1 LSQYRVRRNCKT
13 FGPHS
18 GPYISATQCPTIQP
32 RPTQDWPNS
41 KQAGFALDT
50 IIDIA
55 LVAILAAICCASVAL
70 SLLQLPGTWAIM
82 GVATLYA
89 WYYDWSRIGTTSL
102 LVMLGLTVVGEIVET
117 MSGAVL
123 AKRSGASNRAAWYG
137 LAGGMI
143 GAIFLS
149 IPVPVFGTIIG
160 AAVGCFAGAL
170 IAELQIGKRWDE
182 GTKSG
187 FYTAVGRTLGSMFKV
202 MIAATIACIATAQ
215 AVRPFWT

>member
-1 LSQYRVRRNCKT
+1 M
-13 FGPHS
+13 
-18 GPYISATQCPTIQP
+18 
-32 RPTQDWPNS
+32 
-41 KQAGFALDT
+41 LDT

-55 LVAILAAICCASVAL
+55 LVVVLAAICFAGVAL
-70 SLLQLPGTWAIM
+70 SLLQLPGTWMILCA
-82 GVATLYA
+82 ATLYA
-89 WYYDWSRIGTTSL
+89 WYYGWSRIGL
-102 LVMLGLTVVGEIVET
+102 IGLGVMLGLAIVGEIVET
-117 MSGAVL
+117 LGGAVL
-123 AKRSGASNRAAWYG
+123 AKRSGASKRAAWYG

-170 IAELQIGKRWDE
+170 IAELQVGKRWDE

-187 FYTAVGRTLGSMFKV
+187 VYTAVGRTLGSMFKV

-215 AVRPFWT
+215 AVQPFWT